1 MRIIKLTFVLFFFVQ
16 SLLAQE
22 GMWMPNFLSQ
32 NEADMQAMG
41 MKITAEQL
49 YSANHSG
56 IKDAIAIFGRGCT
69 SEMVSPNGLLFTNH
83 HCGFDAIQSLS
94 TLDHNYLQDGFWAKS
109 YAEELPVDG
118 LTVTFIDKIID
129 VTPQVTEGVNDNMSA
144 TERQS
149 VIDKNIKKV
158 QENAQK
164 ETYQTLRVAP
174 FFKGNQYFLF
184 VQTTYRDVR
193 LAGTPPQSIGKFG
206 ADTDN
211 WMWPRHTGDFSI
223 FRVYADANNL
233 PADYSSNNKP
243 YKPKHFLPVSL
254 DGVKSG
260 DFTLVMGFP
269 GRTDE
274 YLTSYA
280 VESKKDARNPA
291 RVKVREAALAV
302 MDAKMRKDEATRLKY
317 ASKFASIAN
326 YWKYWIGESKGLDKF
341 NAVGEKEKYEAE
353 FTKRINDNPELK
365 VKYDELLPKL
375 KVLYAEIEPIG
386 VVKDYNGEIFNN
398 NVELTTIAGILNQLV
413 NVYNNNG
420 EAAYNQYKSRYAD
433 YLAGIYKDFDAQVDE
448 EVFGVLM
455 DLYTK
460 NIDNKYVSNPIQV
473 GMQGKTGKDFAK
485 ELYSNTI
492 LKDENKITALLNGDF
507 KDLQAALDG
516 DKLYQMTLAQK
527 QLIDENVSKDYN
539 IKDAEIQN
547 LMRQYMEAQM
557 KVFPEKKF
565 FPDANSTLRVSYG
578 KVNGYE
584 PRDGVTYTPFT
595 YLDGVMEKYKPGD
608 YEFDVSEK
616 LIDLYNKKDY
626 GVYGENGKMPVN
638 FLATNHITG
647 GNSGSPVIDA
657 NGNLVGLAF
666 DGVWEGTMADI
677 FYRPETC
684 MSIMVDARYVLFI
697 IDKLGGAQ
705 NLIDELTIVRHDKAV
720 DQPNSATKKAKKTKK

>member
-1 MRIIKLTFVLFFFVQ
+1 
-16 SLLAQE
+16 
-22 GMWMPNFLSQ
+22 
-32 NEADMQAMG
+32 
-41 MKITAEQL
+41 
-49 YSANHSG
+49 
-56 IKDAIAIFGRGCT
+56 
-69 SEMVSPNGLLFTNH
+69 
-83 HCGFDAIQSLS
+83 
-94 TLDHNYLQDGFWAKS
+94 
-109 YAEELPVDG
+109 
-118 LTVTFIDKIID
+118 
-129 VTPQVTEGVNDNMSA
+129 
-144 TERQS
+144 
-149 VIDKNIKKV
+149 
-158 QENAQK
+158 
-164 ETYQTLRVAP
+164 
-174 FFKGNQYFLF
+174 
-184 VQTTYRDVR
+184 
-193 LAGTPPQSIGKFG
+193 
-206 ADTDN
+206 
-211 WMWPRHTGDFSI
+211 
-223 FRVYADANNL
+223 
-233 PADYSSNNKP
+233 
-243 YKPKHFLPVSL
+243 
-254 DGVKSG
+254 
-260 DFTLVMGFP
+260 MGFP

-420 EAAYNQYKSRYAD
+420 EAGYNQYKSRYAD

-527 QLIDENVSKDYN
+527 QLIDENVSKEYN

-565 FPDANSTLRVSYG
+565 FPDANSTLRASYG
-578 KVNGYE
+578 KVSGYE

-616 LIDLYNKKDY
+616 LIDIYNKKDY

-647 GNSGSPVIDA
+647 GNSGSPVLDA

-677 FYRPETC
+677 YYRPETC

-705 NLIDELTIVRHDKAV
+705 NLIDELTIVKHDKVV
-720 DQPNSATKKAKKTKK
+720 DQPKSENKKTKKSKK